1 MIGKIA
7 QVKFNDENSF
17 LAISKDWAL
26 ITEKILKNDK
36 LLKLIYYTS
45 PDALDKE
52 NLSEEQKQSLINKN
66 ILCFPYVPEDDD
78 VSNYISI
85 LFDNFL
91 PNETNPEYIDS
102 TITLAIICNR
112 ENWIMADWQ
121 MRAYSIANEIMNTLN
136 HQSLAGIGRANFIGA
151 SAFVPSRHSFG
162 LTMTFAVVNSRN
174 LKDDE

>member
-1 MIGKIA
+1 M
-7 QVKFNDENSF
+7 
-17 LAISKDWAL
+17 

-91 PNETNPEYIDS
+91 PNETNPEYIDN

-112 ENWIMADWQ
+112 EN
-121 MRAYSIANEIMNTLN
+121 
-136 HQSLAGIGRANFIGA
+136 
-151 SAFVPSRHSFG
+151 
-162 LTMTFAVVNSRN
+162 
-174 LKDDE
+174 